1 MLSTRMYNG
10 HLLIDSFETI
20 PTSTS
25 LTSSEERTTCFTSFN
40 TRTQQNDVRTGVNEK
55 HFHRSHDSSFSL
67 TLSDTSP
74 LQTVEQFTLPHTVR
88 HIPLYGGH
96 TFFLTYLHTYI
107 QQPPDAQTFTHSTAD
122 ADAKRGER
130 TGHGKNSKSQTE
142 IETLTQCQTHGH
154 NLCERYNTGGDVQY
168 VHMYNTGDELG
179 TIMDNGMTSH
189 VYD

>member
-1 MLSTRMYNG
+1 MA
-10 HLLIDSFETI
+10 
-20 PTSTS
+20 
-25 LTSSEERTTCFTSFN
+25 
-40 TRTQQNDVRTGVNEK
+40 
-55 HFHRSHDSSFSL
+55 
-67 TLSDTSP
+67 DTSP
-74 LQTVEQFTLPHTVR
+74 LQTVEQFTLPHTVQ

-107 QQPPDAQTFTHSTAD
+107 HTYNSLQTHKHLHTALQMQMHSAESEQGTAN
-122 ADAKRGER
+122 
-130 TGHGKNSKSQTE
+130 TFKSQTE